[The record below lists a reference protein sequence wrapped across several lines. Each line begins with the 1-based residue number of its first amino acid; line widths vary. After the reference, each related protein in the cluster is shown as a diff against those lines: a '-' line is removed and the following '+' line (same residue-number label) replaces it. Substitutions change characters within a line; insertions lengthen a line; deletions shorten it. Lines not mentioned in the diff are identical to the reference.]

1 MEKISEASYLALHF
15 DRLRVLRRLILADS
29 LIPQNPLLLWLLLL
43 ADSPVPQELVLLLP
57 RPLHLL
63 LVLPLLMRLLL
74 LADSP
79 VPQDLVLLLPRPLH
93 LLLVL
98 LLLLLLLLLIGL
110 LPHSFLLSRLQPL
123 QIL

>member
-1 MEKISEASYLALHF
+1 MEKLSEANYLALHF

-29 LIPQNPLLLWLLLL
+29 LIPQKPLLLWLLLL

-63 LVLPLLMRLLL
+63 LVL
-74 LADSP
+74 
-79 VPQDLVLLLPRPLH
+79 
-93 LLLVL
+93 

-110 LPHSFLLSRLQPL
+110 LPHPFLLSRLQPL